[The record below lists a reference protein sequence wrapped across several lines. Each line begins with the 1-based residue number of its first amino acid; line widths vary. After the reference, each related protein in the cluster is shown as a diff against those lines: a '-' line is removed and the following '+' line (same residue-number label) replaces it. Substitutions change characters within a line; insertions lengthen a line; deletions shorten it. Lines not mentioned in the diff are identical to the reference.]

1 MVNKNGNPQNFT
13 KTKGRLKDL
22 PATERQEIARKGAEK
37 SNAVQKKN
45 KDWADVTQMLLT
57 HKASKGNIKKIKKL
71 YPELDESKID
81 MMVTISTKVLSQASS
96 GDIRSVEFL
105 RDTAFGKPVQ
115 TIKQTN
121 RNIDGA
127 VIDDE
132 GNQEA

>member
-1 MVNKNGNPQNFT
+1 MNPNGNPQNFT

-22 PATERQEIARKGAEK
+22 STTEKQEIARKGAEK
-37 SNAVQKKN
+37 SNKVQKEN
-45 KDWADVTQMLLT
+45 KDWAEVSRMLLT
-57 HKASKGNIKKIKKL
+57 HKASKSNIKKIKKL

-81 MMVTISTKVLSQASS
+81 IMATISSKVIAQAAN

-105 RDTAFGKPVQ
+105 RDTAYGKPVQ
-115 TIKQTN
+115 TIQQTN

>member
-1 MVNKNGNPQNFT
+1 
-13 KTKGRLKDL
+13 
-22 PATERQEIARKGAEK
+22 
-37 SNAVQKKN
+37 
-45 KDWADVTQMLLT
+45 MLLT